1 MAKLRFAL
9 FSKSCSSSCS
19 SGSVVVSGY
28 EDSTVAAEASGSE
41 DSEAEFEADP
51 SGSNDSAANSGSDWL
66 PPAAPSTSPPGMN
79 ASITEPGRAMVPGKN
94 MWNARLAGDDDIA
107 EQEVKESGAEEGISS
122 CGSRQRIQG
131 LDELLSH
138 LLAARILVLKNYI
151 YDALIYNIYIHTH
164 IYILGCPVFGVIS
177 PIFCSHLNSGAHS
190 QKNELAKIS
199 AP

>member
-41 DSEAEFEADP
+41 DSDFEADP

-94 MWNARLAGDDDIA
+94 MWNARLAGDDDMA
-107 EQEVKESGAEEGISS
+107 EQEVKESGAEDGISS

-138 LLAARILVLKNYI
+138 LLAARIFVLKNYI
-151 YDALIYNIYIHTH
+151 YDAYNI
-164 IYILGCPVFGVIS
+164 
-177 PIFCSHLNSGAHS
+177 
-190 QKNELAKIS
+190 
-199 AP
+199 